1 MELRD
6 FEFALFI
13 KDKSTNPDELQ
24 NRKALFQGTHCG
36 PSHHARRDVRSVCA
50 DAAKRQS
57 HVSPQLGNVD
67 PNHPRDALL
76 GVGVPI
82 LHDV

>member
-13 KDKSTNPDELQ
+13 KDKSTNPDEQQ
-24 NRKALFQGTHCG
+24 NRKALFQGTHSG
-36 PSHHARRDVRSVCA
+36 SPHHARRDVRSVCV

-57 HVSPQLGNVD
+57 QVSPQLGNVD
-67 PNHPRDALL
+67 PNHPRNALL
-76 GVGVPI
+76 GVSLPL